1 MVIGA
6 MQPIR
11 LGIVGAGWGANH
23 ARVAAELRPLVEV
36 RALCSRRHER
46 MAALAA
52 ELGLPDSALEARW
65 EDLVRRDDVDL
76 VVVTAPDNLHHAI
89 TMGAIARGK
98 HVFCEKPLAMSA
110 AQAAEML
117 QAATAAGVAHFT
129 GFTWRFAPPFAT
141 LRRVLQE
148 GTLGPIRFID
158 GHFRIGPPLPG
169 KEWQFDPEQRAGGV
183 LGNLGVHLLDLVRYL
198 DAIQREGRP
207 APSAEAWRVWASCR
221 RAGDAGAV
229 PAGQDGAAV
238 SPFIPEAPPGPAG
251 VPRGAGEARVEARDD
266 WSVQRSPSARND
278 VCWLQ
283 LELDGEPDGPAPAG
297 PRAPRLQARLQVSQ
311 LTTLRAPEPVRVE
324 VHGRDA
330 TAIAYANPLFPERQ
344 RLVLVRRTSDAPEPI
359 EPLDFPGGPPAP
371 PTAALPSGGLLRP
384 TIRHLY
390 EAHIVPRLTGGTPA
404 RGTPTFVDGWQAQR
418 LMDAAL
424 RSSDEGRWVQA

>member
-1 MVIGA
+1 MK
-6 MQPIR
+6 PIR

-36 RALCSRRHER
+36 RALCSRRQER
-46 MAALAA
+46 MAALAV
-52 ELGLPDSALEARW
+52 ELDLPDSALEARW
-65 EDLVRRDDVDL
+65 EDLVRREDVDL
-76 VVVTAPDNLHHAI
+76 VVITAPDYLHHPI
-89 TMGAIARGK
+89 TMGAIACGK

-117 QAATAAGVAHFT
+117 HAAAAAGVAHFT

-141 LRRVLQE
+141 LRRVLQQ

-169 KEWQFDPEQRAGGV
+169 KDWQFDPEQRAGGV
-183 LGNLGVHLLDLVRYL
+183 LGNLGVHLIDLVRYL
-198 DAIQREGRP
+198 DAVQRDGQPELAGQV
-207 APSAEAWRVWASCR
+207 WRVWASCR
-221 RAGDAGAV
+221 RVGDPGAV
-229 PAGQDGAAV
+229 PAGQGGSAV
-238 SPFIPEAPPGPAG
+238 SPSMPGAPPGAAAA
-251 VPRGAGEARVEARDD
+251 PRGEGEARTQADARGD

-283 LELDGEPDGPAPAG
+283 LELEDGPDGPAPAG
-297 PRAPRLQARLQVSQ
+297 ARAPRLQARLQVSQ
-311 LTTLRAPEPVRVE
+311 LTTLRAAEPVRVE

-344 RLVLVRRTSDAPEPI
+344 RLVLVRRTSDEPEPV

-390 EAHIVPRLTGGTPA
+390 EAHIVPRLTGGAPA
-404 RGTPTFVDGWQAQR
+404 YGTPTFADGWQAQR

-424 RSSDEGRWVQA
+424 RSSDEGRWIQA